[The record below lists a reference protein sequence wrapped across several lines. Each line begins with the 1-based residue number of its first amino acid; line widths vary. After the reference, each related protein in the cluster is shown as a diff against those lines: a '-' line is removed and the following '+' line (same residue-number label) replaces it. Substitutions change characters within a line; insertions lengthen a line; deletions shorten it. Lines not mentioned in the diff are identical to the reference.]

1 MKLLFEP
8 NSSTEFWPGR
18 DLAGVYPMW
27 LRQISKVVQSTGGCL
42 NVAGHTSKSGSE
54 QLNDRLSLA
63 RAETVK
69 RMMVSEVTAVGAQ
82 LQVSGAG
89 YRENIVGTGSDDASD
104 AVDRRVE
111 FKTVDC
117 KR

>member
-1 MKLLFEP
+1 
-8 NSSTEFWPGR
+8 
-18 DLAGVYPMW
+18 MW
-27 LRQISKVVQSTGGCL
+27 LRQIAKAVQSSGSCL
-42 NVAGHTSKSGSE
+42 NITGHTSRSGTE
-54 QLNDRLSLA
+54 AVNDRLSLA

-69 RMMVSEVTAVGAQ
+69 RLITTEVAALANR
-82 LQVSGAG
+82 LQVSGVG
-89 YRENIVGTGSDDASD
+89 YRENIVGTGADDASD